1 MTRIL
6 EELIN
11 LLKLE
16 PIEANIFRGQSQ
28 DLGWGRVFGGQVL
41 GQALSAA
48 QQTVD
53 KNRHVHSFHSY
64 FLREGDSSMPIVYN
78 VDCIR
83 DGRSF
88 ATRCVVAIQKGRP
101 IFNLSASFQIEET
114 GFEHQSVMPEV
125 SVPGNL
131 HNEHALAK
139 KYRDVIPPPLLKRL
153 SCDTPI
159 EIRFADPEDPL
170 KEPVRSPTNKVWL
183 RANGTLP
190 DDPGL
195 HKYLLAY
202 ASDFQLLPTCLYPH
216 GAAGFQ
222 KPVQVASLDHAMWFH
237 RPFRM
242 DEWLLHSIES
252 PSASGAR
259 GLARGEIFN
268 QQGQLVASTIQ
279 EGLIR
284 DRSGTKVSN

>member
-1 MTRIL
+1 MSKVL
-6 EELIN
+6 EELIE
-11 LLKLE
+11 LLQLE
-16 PIEANIFRGQSQ
+16 PIEVNIFRGQSQ

-48 QQTVD
+48 QKTVAPD
-53 KNRHVHSFHSY
+53 RYVHSFHSY
-64 FLREGDSSMPIVYN
+64 FLREGDSSLPIVYN

-88 ATRCVVAIQKGRP
+88 STRRVVAIQKGRP
-101 IFNLSASFQIEET
+101 IFNLSASFQIEES
-114 GFEHQSVMPEV
+114 GFEHQDKMPG
-125 SVPGNL
+125 VPDPDDVD
-131 HNEHALAK
+131 NEHELAK
-139 KYRDVIPPPLLKRL
+139 KYRDIIPPSLLKRL

-159 EIRFADPEDPL
+159 EIRFADPADPF
-170 KEPVRSPTNKVWL
+170 KTPVREGSNKIWL
-183 RANGTLP
+183 RFNGQLP

-202 ASDFQLLPTCLYPH
+202 ASDFQFLPTCLYPH
-216 GAAGFQ
+216 GSASFQ
-222 KPVQVASLDHAMWFH
+222 KPIQVASLDHAMWFH

-242 DEWLLHSIES
+242 DEWLLHSVDS

-259 GLARGEIFN
+259 GLVRGQIFN
-268 QQGQLVASTIQ
+268 QNGDLVASTVQ

-284 DRSGTKVSN
+284 DRSKRPS